1 MADNV
6 PITPGSGANIA
17 ADEIL
22 GVKYPRSKMV
32 LGADGVNDG
41 DVSIDNPVPMVD
53 HVAIRRGVVSKF
65 SCEHKFGANPTVGN
79 SPEFIWTLGGSYT
92 FLSTASTLR
101 VAAGGNA
108 NDDSAGN
115 GARQITILG
124 LDSNFNEITETVSL
138 NGTSASDPTVNSF
151 IRVNRVFV
159 SQMGTSHSGNVGA
172 ITVESTAGS
181 VAVAHIATQKGQTEQ
196 MIYTVPAGKT
206 AYIIQ
211 TNVYVSSNQD
221 ASVVLYRKD
230 NADETAAPYSA
241 RRVVLSFSE
250 VSGQATQPE
259 PTTLG
264 PFNEKTDIW
273 MTGEAST
280 TAAITANADIVLVD
294 N

>member
-6 PITPGSGANIA
+6 PITPGAGANIA

-32 LGADGVNDG
+32 LGADGNNDG

-53 HVAIRRGVVSKF
+53 HVSIRRGIVPKF
-65 SCEHKFGANPTVGN
+65 SCEHKFGANLTVGN
-79 SPEFIWTLGGSYT
+79 SPEFIWTLGGNYT
-92 FLSTASTLR
+92 FLSAASTLR
-101 VAAGGNA
+101 VAAGNA
-108 NDDSAGN
+108 NDDSAGS
-115 GARQITILG
+115 GARQITISG
-124 LDSNFNEITETVSL
+124 LDSSFNEITETVSL
-138 NGTSASDPTVNSF
+138 NGTFASDPTTNSF

-159 SQMGTSHSGNVGA
+159 SQMGTSHSGNVGE
-172 ITVESTAGS
+172 ITIESTAGS
-181 VAVAHIATQKGQTEQ
+181 VTVAHIDAQQGQSEQ

-206 AYIIQ
+206 AYITQ

-230 NADETAAPYSA
+230 NADETVAPYSA

-273 MTGEAST
+273 MVGEAST
-280 TAAITANADIVLVD
+280 TAAITANADIILVD